1 MKKLIL
7 LALAIASLS
16 FHSYAGDN
24 DGRVQLGVG
33 LLYENGMDVTVG
45 YEHETHYHNAWEF
58 FANGYLKWA
67 DCESCGHICPKSF
80 WRNYNTWSLGVAYK
94 PCVYRGKNHHGNF
107 RIGGSLGSDTHKV
120 LGGIHAGY
128 EHSYNIG
135 KGWELFWQVKTDV
148 MIKGEDL
155 FRSGVCLGFKI
166 PN

>member
-1 MKKLIL
+1 MKKLLFSLISIIL
-7 LALAIASLS
+7 LASSAK
-16 FHSYAGDN
+16 AGDN

-45 YEHETHYHNAWEF
+45 YEHETRYHNAWEF

-155 FRSGVCLGFKI
+155 FRSGICLGFKI